1 MKLPRVWIAL
11 SLSGLFAIV
20 ASPASAQV
28 AALGKGWLLDS
39 AGSVTSAS
47 AEVIAGRSSVKASG
61 TSSGTSL
68 VFLQTD
74 PAFVR
79 FLPSQSYTMTWSY
92 RIITASDAGF
102 EYGFTSSEGNAVG
115 DFGPSNVLRGASGS
129 SGTVTT
135 TFTLRNRGD
144 YRIVFA
150 LAGTG
155 AIVVDD
161 IRITGA
167 SGQLV
172 VASENAEGPSLAPG
186 PLNFQVTDAIT
197 LFTPAQA
204 SERSAAVKDLD
215 GDGYPETIL
224 TLTAPRPSTTP
235 LEPIVIE
242 ASGRMRLA
250 TADFFP
256 AGAPTVKHSPVTLFA
271 DINNDRLTDIL
282 FADAG
287 SDAPPFPGSRIGVA
301 LNVGGGKYRDVSS
314 LIPAS
319 QQTTRSYAIAAGD
332 IFGDGRVEII
342 LPDQNHG
349 TNTALLRWNG
359 NGFDEIRN
367 WIPQSIWSAGPSLL
381 NFSSAMSLADFDR
394 DGRLDLLVTGQQNN
408 PNFQIVFGGAGGFT
422 AGTLLVLPDGP
433 FGHTQGGPQPNGTLT
448 TAEVSPVAVADF
460 NNDGLPDI
468 FSGIRNITLFADGS
482 FVVGDMTY
490 AVRLNQGSRRFID
503 ATPSPYVNLGRV
515 QYQDFITVDMNND
528 GFLDVVGTYSTDPP
542 PGTSPQWGTSL
553 FLNDGTGAFQIVDG
567 AQFIGATTTPPNG
580 NRWGLGSFV
589 PTVINPGRTEGI
601 VYQTVGG
608 CGAPGGCPAVGLN
621 LYKVVANGALG
632 TGPNFVD
639 PATLGVPGFNEHFY
653 LRRYPDAAA
662 AVQSGRYASGLTH
675 YLAVGKNNGYL
686 PSARLSGGPTN
697 LTASSAGSSVTL
709 SWTAPLSGSVTSYLI
724 EAGSAPG
731 LSDLASA
738 STGSTATS
746 FSTTGVAS
754 GTYYVRVKAITGTA
768 TSGPS
773 NEVMLTVGSGSCTGA
788 PTPPAGLTAS
798 IVGSTVTLS
807 WNASGGSPQSYRLE
821 AGSSSGLSNLAQ
833 VDLGQPATSFT
844 ASGVGS
850 GTYYV
855 RVRAT
860 NACGISAPSGEV
872 LVVVP

>member
-1 MKLPRVWIAL
+1 MTRYKRRISVSVVGLLL
-11 SLSGLFAIV
+11 SAG
-20 ASPASAQV
+20 ASAHAQV
-28 AALGKGWLLDS
+28 ASLGQGWLLDS
-39 AGSVTSAS
+39 GGSITSVPG
-47 AEVIAGRSSVKASG
+47 EVISGRNSIKASG
-61 TSSGTSL
+61 TSRGTSL
-68 VFLQTD
+68 FFLQTD
-74 PAFVR
+74 PTLVR

-92 RIITASDAGF
+92 RIITASDGGFAYGF
-102 EYGFTSSEGNAVG
+102 ESSEGNGVG
-115 DFGPSNVLRGASGS
+115 DFGPNNVLRGASGS

-135 TFTLRNRGD
+135 TFTLRNHGD
-144 YRIVFA
+144 YRVEFA
-150 LAGTG
+150 IAGTG
-155 AIVVDD
+155 SIVIDD
-161 IRITGA
+161 IRITDA
-167 SGQLV
+167 NGQL
-172 VASENAEGPSLAPG
+172 VASENAEGPSLTPN
-186 PLNFQVTDAIT
+186 PLNFQVTDAIA

-204 SERSAAVKDLD
+204 SERSVAAKDLD
-215 GDGYPETIL
+215 GDSYPETIL

-271 DINNDRLTDIL
+271 DINNDGLTDIL

-287 SDAPPFPGSRIGVA
+287 SDAPPFTGSRIGVA

-314 LIPAS
+314 LIPAD
-319 QQTTRSYAIAAGD
+319 QQTSRSYAIAVGD

-367 WIPQSIWSAGPSLL
+367 WIPQSIWSAAPSLL
-381 NFSSAMSLADFDR
+381 NFSSAMSLEDFDR

-408 PNFQIVFGGAGGFT
+408 PNFQIVFGGPGGFT

-448 TAEVSPVAVADF
+448 TAEVSPVVVADF

-468 FSGIRNITLFADGS
+468 FSGIRNITLFANGS
-482 FVVGDMTY
+482 FLVGDMTY
-490 AVRLNQGSRRFID
+490 VVRLNQGSRRFID

-515 QYQDFITVDMNND
+515 QYQNLMTVDMNND
-528 GFLDVVGTYSTDPP
+528 GFLDVVGMYSTDPP

-567 AQFIGATTTPPNG
+567 AQFIGATTAPPNG

-589 PTVINPGRTEGI
+589 PTVVSPGRTEGI
-601 VYQTVGG
+601 VYQSVGG
-608 CGAPGGCPAVGLN
+608 CGTAGCPAVGLN
-621 LYKVVANGALG
+621 LFKVVANGALG

-639 PATLGVPGFNEHFY
+639 PATLGVPGFNEFYY
-653 LRRYPDAAA
+653 LRHYPDAAA
-662 AVQSGRYASGLTH
+662 AVQAGQYASGLAH
-675 YLAVGKNNGYL
+675 YLAVGKARGYR
-686 PSARLSGGPTN
+686 PSAASTGAPTN
-697 LTASSAGSSVTL
+697 LTATVVGSSVTL
-709 SWTAPLSGSVTSYLI
+709 SWTAPLNAAVTSYLL

-731 LSDLASA
+731 LSDLVRFP
-738 STGSTATS
+738 TGSTANS
-746 FSTTGVAS
+746 FSTSGVAS
-754 GTYYVRVKAITGTA
+754 GTYYVRVKTISGTA

-773 NEVMLTVGSGSCTGA
+773 NEVVVTVGSGSCTVAPAA
-788 PTPPAGLTAS
+788 PTGLVSSVA
-798 IVGSTVTLS
+798 GSTVSLRWS
-807 WNASGGSPQSYRLE
+807 ASGGSPQSYVLE
-821 AGSSSGLSNLAQ
+821 VGSSPGLADLARL
-833 VDLGQPATSFT
+833 DLGQPATTFT
-844 ASGVGS
+844 AANAAS

-860 NACGISAPSGEV
+860 NACGTSNPSNEI
-872 LVVVP
+872 LIVVP